1 MSSFNF
7 CTSYMPCST
16 YLDEEHSILLKSSC
30 ILPCTCIFPRGIPR
44 AVYIYIRLRNEL
56 DKAYGL
62 NSSLRNKEKSRA
74 SLADVDICLSPKL
87 QEIIDL
93 LATDNIHI
101 MYGPEGNS

>member
-1 MSSFNF
+1 MSSFNL
-7 CTSYMPCST
+7 CTWHLPYST
-16 YLDEEHSILLKSSC
+16 YFDEENSLLLKSSC
-30 ILPCTCIFPRGIPR
+30 ILPCTYIFPRGIPR

-74 SLADVDICLSPKL
+74 SLADVDICLSPQL

-93 LATDNIHI
+93 LATDNIHL